1 MKMKILAG
9 IIITALIFGLLIA
22 PGVFAADNNS
32 TDPDLSNNQASVTV
46 SPYAVSEPLAKTKTI
61 PLQPTGVPVG
71 GMLLATLM
79 IFAGMALPK
88 GK

>member
-1 MKMKILAG
+1 MKILAG
-9 IIITALIFGLLIA
+9 LITMALILGLLVL
-22 PGVFAADNNS
+22 PGVFAADDNSS
-32 TDPDLSNNQASVTV
+32 TDPDLSNNQANVTV
-46 SPYAVSEPLAKTKTI
+46 DPYSAPEEPAKTKTI

-88 GK
+88 RK